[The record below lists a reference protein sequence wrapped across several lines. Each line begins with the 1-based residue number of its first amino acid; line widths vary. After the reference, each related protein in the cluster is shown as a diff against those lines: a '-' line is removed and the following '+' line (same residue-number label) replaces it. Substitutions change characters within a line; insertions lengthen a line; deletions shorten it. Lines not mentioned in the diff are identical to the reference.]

1 MSGDTAIFNS
11 FTGTITL
18 GSSPT
23 INTITLQGS
32 DTLTFNGGTLNVT
45 NFALGANDI
54 VGGTGTITAVNLQG
68 GTLQSGITVTS
79 VTSTGGT
86 IGPATIG
93 MLSQSSGA
101 LTVTGAIGGSGTW
114 TISGGAASPVGGSA
128 SINHAVNV
136 SGANVNGVVNTS
148 GVVPWAPGRSPLRA
162 LVTTTSATNYYFDL
176 GDGANGST
184 QNANNV
190 LTVNGALSD
199 TVGNLYFNP
208 VNAFAPTWQGT
219 NQFYIPVATSLSAY

>member
-1 MSGDTAIFNS
+1 MTNRSLIGVLVCAVILAMAGSAGASTYTWVGASGSDWSVGADWSGGSIPLSGDTAIFNS

-114 TISGGAASPVGGSA
+114 TISGGALQAPVGGSA

-136 SGANVNGVVNTS
+136 SGATS
-148 GVVPWAPGRSPLRA
+148 TAS
-162 LVTTTSATNYYFDL
+162 
-176 GDGANGST
+176 
-184 QNANNV
+184 
-190 LTVNGALSD
+190 
-199 TVGNLYFNP
+199 
-208 VNAFAPTWQGT
+208 
-219 NQFYIPVATSLSAY
+219 